1 MTRNYRALISVP
13 LTASDDDQAHEQAAN
28 YAHML
33 QHDGAVVGHLEL
45 LGETPENSMTITRV
59 ITATP
64 QLRSQ
69 LPADWR

>member
-1 MTRNYRALISVP
+1 MLIDNGV
-13 LTASDDDQAHEQAAN
+13 
-28 YAHML
+28 
-33 QHDGAVVGHLEL
+33 VVGHLEL

-59 ITATP
+59 VTATP

>member
-1 MTRNYRALISVP
+1 MARQYRAFISVP
-13 LTASDDDQAHEQAAN
+13 LTAEDDDQAHEQAAK

-33 QHDGAVVGHLEL
+33 IKDGAVVGHLEL

-64 QLRSQ
+64 QLRKQ